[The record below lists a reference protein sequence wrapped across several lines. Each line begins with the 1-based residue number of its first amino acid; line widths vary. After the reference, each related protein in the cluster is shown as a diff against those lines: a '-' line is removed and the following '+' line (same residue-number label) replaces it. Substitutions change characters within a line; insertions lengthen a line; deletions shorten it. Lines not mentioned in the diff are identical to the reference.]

1 MGKSTRLMVGQTEPA
16 FPDRLTKGPVV
27 LDQVN
32 DLALLLPVRRARHGQ
47 HEHSEG
53 KKIDSHGLITVEP
66 KSFGMKD
73 LDPVEY
79 LPHMAAVD
87 DGHTS

>member
-1 MGKSTRLMVGQTEPA
+1 MRKSTRLMVGQTEPA
-16 FPDRLTKGPVV
+16 FPDLLTKGPVV

-47 HEHSEG
+47 HEHPEG
-53 KKIDSHGLITVEP
+53 KNIDSQGLLMVEP
-66 KSFGMKD
+66 KSFGINV
-73 LDPVEY
+73 LDPVAY
-79 LPHMAAVD
+79 LPHMAAVG

>member
-1 MGKSTRLMVGQTEPA
+1 MGKATRLMVGQTKPA
-16 FPDRLTKGPVV
+16 FPDLLTKGPFV

-32 DLALLLPVRRARHGQ
+32 DLALLLPVHRARHGQ
-47 HEHSEG
+47 HEHPGG
-53 KKIDSHGLITVEP
+53 KKIDSQGLLMVEP

-79 LPHMAAVD
+79 LPQMAAVA
-87 DGHTS
+87 DGQAS